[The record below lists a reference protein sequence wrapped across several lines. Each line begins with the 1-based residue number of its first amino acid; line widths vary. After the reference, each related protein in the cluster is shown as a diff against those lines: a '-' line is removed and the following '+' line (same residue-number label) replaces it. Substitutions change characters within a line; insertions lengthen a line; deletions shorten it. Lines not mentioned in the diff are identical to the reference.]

1 VHSVGSAYNSVAVNR
16 QSSGSNGHDAVI
28 AADPESSQDIP
39 CAQFNNLE
47 ERADE
52 ARHNIADRGES
63 ELDLSKELLRDTS
76 MNHDSED
83 FEFDEELLS
92 KDDERVVDTNTDFLI
107 EAEDYTSIFQEDIEM
122 NDAIQP
128 NNGRGVDNVKSP
140 SLSESKL
147 DNQNNGLLNTSRLDD
162 NANNSPSTTLDTS
175 KHNFQ
180 ENVLCLL
187 LKILKLSFILT
198 CKIHHSF

>member
-1 VHSVGSAYNSVAVNR
+1 MHSVGSAHNSVAVNR
-16 QSSGSNGHDAVI
+16 QPSGSNGYDAVI

-140 SLSESKL
+140 SLSEIRL

-162 NANNSPSTTLDTS
+162 NANNSPSTSLDTS

-180 ENVLCLL
+180 ENVLCLY
-187 LKILKLSFILT
+187 LKFENY
-198 CKIHHSF
+198 HSF

>member
-1 VHSVGSAYNSVAVNR
+1 MHSVGSAYNSVAINR
-16 QSSGSNGHDAVI
+16 QPSGSNGHDAVI

-122 NDAIQP
+122 SVAIKP
-128 NNGRGVDNVKSP
+128 NNGRGVDNVVDNVNSP
-140 SLSESKL
+140 SLSESRL

-162 NANNSPSTTLDTS
+162 NANNSTSTTLDTS

-187 LKILKLSFILT
+187 LKI
-198 CKIHHSF
+198 

>member
-1 VHSVGSAYNSVAVNR
+1 MHSVGSSYNSVAINR
-16 QSSGSNGHDAVI
+16 QPSGSNGHDAVI

-128 NNGRGVDNVKSP
+128 NNGRGVDNVNSP
-140 SLSESKL
+140 SLSESRL
-147 DNQNNGLLNTSRLDD
+147 DNQNNGSLNTSRLDD

-187 LKILKLSFILT
+187 LKI
-198 CKIHHSF
+198 